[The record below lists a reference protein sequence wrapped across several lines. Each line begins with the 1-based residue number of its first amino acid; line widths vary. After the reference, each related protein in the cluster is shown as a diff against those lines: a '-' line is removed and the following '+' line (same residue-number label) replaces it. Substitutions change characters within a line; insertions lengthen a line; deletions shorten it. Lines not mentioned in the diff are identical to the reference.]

1 VGQPSRRSIPARFG
15 ALVALVL
22 AGAVALTPAALAE
35 PGSLAGTAPVA
46 PGAPAADGLGSI
58 TVEQLV
64 EQLLTEPS
72 GTRKG
77 AKAAREDAATRL
89 ARRAALFAVP
99 SGDPMAAITSAQSLV
114 FALVAAADPARPSK
128 APERK
133 PSVVTAPAVT
143 KPAPVAPV
151 ADEAEAEEREEKV
164 VPGAGSTVVP
174 PGCGTRAAALLLA
187 GCLPGGTIP
196 GIPGGTGQPCVTK
209 GTPGAM
215 APQVCDPEASK
226 PAPVSDVPV
235 GGVPVGGCPELW
247 KMRLPGDPCA
257 SAEAPHKPAEGDD
270 GRDEVCVDHEGR
282 EVCFPKGGGL
292 PSPITCQVWKAG
304 GCDDPVGGAPYEMFE
319 QVAGDLG
326 QGDDAS
332 GDATQDDEGQAD
344 IPNMDAIRDAIR
356 VSDAPSFLGAGL

>member
-1 VGQPSRRSIPARFG
+1 MGQPSRRSIPARFG

-22 AGAVALTPAALAE
+22 AGAVALAPAALAE

-77 AKAAREDAATRL
+77 AKTAREDAATRL

-128 APERK
+128 APGRK
-133 PSVVTAPAVT
+133 PVTAPVVT

-151 ADEAEAEEREEKV
+151 ADEAEEREEKV

-196 GIPGGTGQPCVTK
+196 GIPGGGGQPCVTK
-209 GTPGAM
+209 GAPGTM

-226 PAPVSDVPV
+226 PAPVSD
-235 GGVPVGGCPELW
+235 VPVGGCPELW

-270 GRDEVCVDHEGR
+270 GKDKVCVDHEGR

-344 IPNMDAIRDAIR
+344 IPNLDAIRDAIR